1 MTSEKPKNEELQEQE
16 KGVTTEPQKEHEL
29 SEDEQQSAFENR
41 CRERFIQ
48 ERVMSSELTPEQK
61 VVALKHIQSKMGAW
75 CQYNG
80 TDFKVV
86 EEKVEDGKWKVSF
99 GVFFDDY
106 EAQRIDTEIPLSE

>member
-1 MTSEKPKNEELQEQE
+1 MTSEKPKNEELQQT
-16 KGVTTEPQKEHEL
+16 VISSEPQKEQEL

-41 CRERFIQ
+41 CREKFIQ
-48 ERVMSSELTPEQK
+48 ERVMSSELTSEQK